1 MGCPTIVPNAGTPCT
16 TPGASC
22 GVVGNCMTTVDC
34 QNGQWIWNG
43 GLCPVC
49 ASPDTPIAT
58 PGGERRIADLRIG
71 DLVYSVD
78 HDAVVAVPL
87 LATGSTP
94 VMNHHVV
101 RVVLSDGTVLEM
113 SAGHPTG
120 QGVPFGNLSA
130 GNAFDDLHRIRSAEL
145 VPYTHDRT
153 YDILPDST
161 TGTYFAGGAW
171 VGSTL
176 HHTQDVP
183 SAEPLLQGGGEV
195 RFSTRTP

>member
-1 MGCPTIVPNAGTPCT
+1 MT
-16 TPGASC
+16 S
-22 GVVGNCMTTVDC
+22 VVC

-43 GLCPVC
+43 SSCPVC

-58 PGGERRIADLRIG
+58 PGGERKIADLRIG

-87 LATGSTP
+87 VATGSTP
-94 VMNHHVV
+94 VTNHHVV
-101 RVVLSDGTVLEM
+101 RIVLNDGTVLEM
-113 SAGHPTG
+113 SAGHPSG
-120 QGVPFGNLSA
+120 HGVPFGKLSA
-130 GNAFDDLHRIRSAEL
+130 GNAFDELHEIRSAEV

-176 HHTQDVP
+176 HHAEDAP
-183 SAEPLLQGGGEV
+183 SARQLLQAGGQ
-195 RFSTRTP
+195 